1 MSASTTQAPSDRSFA
16 AIAEPMPPAPPVTK
30 ADAAREALRLR
41 HALQLGFLE
50 QPVFDVEGFLLGQVR
65 HRIETPEAPR
75 MTLMAL
81 T

>member
-16 AIAEPMPPAPPVTK
+16 AMAEPMPPAPPVTR
-30 ADAAREALRLR
+30 ATRPGEALGLR
-41 HALQLGFLE
+41 HALQLGFFE
-50 QPVFDVEGFLLGQVR
+50 QPVFDVEGLLLRQAR
-65 HRIETPEAPR
+65 HSVDTLEAPR